1 MMIDLFNQPPAPDR
15 VNKTHF
21 NTTKEVGE
29 KLKEYGESVG
39 QQNKEVL
46 AIFLRIKI
54 PSPSQVHSRM
64 NTRAPLTSIR
74 RAITTLTNDGHLIK
88 TEAKVD
94 GPFGRPEFVWRLN
107 ENTPTN
113 G

>member
-1 MMIDLFNQPPAPDR
+1 MDLFNQPPAPDR
-15 VNKTHF
+15 VSNTHF

-29 KLKEYGESVG
+29 KLKEYGESAG

-46 AIFLRIKI
+46 AIFLRLKI
-54 PSPSQVHSRM
+54 ASPSQVHSRM
-64 NTRAPLTSIR
+64 NTNAPLTSIR
-74 RAITTLTNDGHLIK
+74 RAITTLTTDGHLIK
-88 TEAKVD
+88 TDTKVD

-107 ENTPTN
+107 ESILTN